1 MSWNGSGTYVLPPA
15 YTPAVNGT
23 IIDAA
28 DYNGALTDIATG
40 ITNALTKDG
49 QNSPTANIPMGGFKL
64 TGLAAGSADGNSVR
78 YEQVFLQAEETVT
91 ISAGV
96 NDLSTTRASTLVFS
110 ASGTPAATGFG
121 TMAAGTRRF
130 VRVGGAMSVTYN
142 ATSMLTPGAANIAF
156 TAGDTFV
163 IVSLGSGNWKMD
175 SYTLS
180 SGVAVSLNQVGAA
193 SAAATANHTDYTINW
208 TWKLTS
214 STYGLKITEPI
225 SVSTFA
231 GAILMYSETGATS
244 TAVPFLTKFS
254 GNSSA
259 QDGYFGFYTNGGV
272 LGSLV
277 VRAGTGGSGAGGSL
291 ELKSGAAVSGA
302 GGAINITSTGGAT
315 SGAGGDIN
323 ITTGAGVSAA
333 AGNIVMTPSTTGT
346 TKGQIQLGGYFR
358 ATGGTTPTI
367 SSGAGTGATIG
378 GYDNAF
384 GIVTG
389 TSPASPIVIN
399 LGRTIAGGYAV
410 ANCDQAGITVHCT
423 VSTTQISI
431 AYAGGTLG
439 SGQKI
444 QVIMLGA

>member
-40 ITNALTKDG
+40 ITNALAKDG
-49 QNSPTANIPMGGFKL
+49 QNSPTANIPMGSFKF
-64 TGLAAGSADGNSVR
+64 TGLGAGSADGQSVR

-121 TMAAGTRRF
+121 TMTAGTRRF

-142 ATSMLTPGAANIAF
+142 STSMITPGAASINF
-156 TAGDTFV
+156 VAGDTFV

-193 SAAATANHTDYTINW
+193 SAAAAADHTDYTINW
-208 TWKLTS
+208 KWKLTS
-214 STYGLKITEPI
+214 STYGLRINEP
-225 SVSTFA
+225 SASTFA
-231 GAILMYSETGATS
+231 GAILVYAETTATS
-244 TAVPFLTKFS
+244 TAVPFLAKCN
-254 GNSSA
+254 GPSSTY
-259 QDGYFGFYTNGGV
+259 DGYFGFYTAGGV
-272 LGSLV
+272 LGSV
-277 VRAGTGGSGAGGSL
+277 TVRAGTSGSGAGGTLDLRS
-291 ELKSGAAVSGA
+291 APAVSGA
-302 GGAINITSTGGAT
+302 GGALNIISGGGAGT
-315 SGAGGDIN
+315 GAGGDIN
-323 ITTGAGVSAA
+323 ITTGAGSSAA
-333 AGNIVMTPSTTGT
+333 AGNIVMTPSLTGT
-346 TKGQIQLGGYFR
+346 TKGQIQLAGYMR
-358 ATGGTTPTI
+358 VTSGTAPTI
-367 SSGAGTGATIG
+367 ASGAGSGATIG

-384 GIVTG
+384 GVVTG

-410 ANCDQAGITVHCT
+410 ANCTQTGITLHCT

-431 AYAGGTLG
+431 AYAGGTLS
-439 SGQKI
+439 SGQTI
-444 QVIMLGA
+444 TVIMLGA